1 MRRLA
6 PHLAHR
12 RLAQRRRHWL
22 LECLEP
28 RVVLDS
34 TVVFNEIMYNP
45 AGTGE
50 SLEWIELHN
59 QMAVDMDLSKWSV
72 ENGVD
77 FTFAEGTIIPGGG
90 YLVLAADPVALA
102 DATGFNSALG
112 PWVGDLDNNG
122 EEIRLVDRND
132 RLLDALDYRDE
143 GSWPVGSDGSG
154 ASLAKINP
162 DSASG
167 PAENWTA
174 SPRIG
179 GTIGERNFA
188 APGAPATSHTVV
200 SLADTWTY
208 NASGTDLGT
217 AWRDPGYSTAG
228 WSSGGAFLYAG
239 SGQLNSP
246 VGQITGVSAT
256 ASTQYTADGRLAI
269 NTVNGSGLNGNLH
282 SPAVGAMWLTNG
294 TLAAPNDTSPRITF
308 DLGGVYSLDRMK
320 LWNYNE
326 YRPDLPTRVAELL
339 GRGVARANISLAG
352 ANQSFDIFRA
362 NHTFA
367 GVTPATT
374 NTDFSETI
382 DFGGVHA
389 RYIRIDV
396 LSNHNGKDFT
406 NPLSNDNLSNFA
418 GLSEVQFFGVANPN
432 VTQTPLGPT
441 THYFRKEFA
450 FADDPSRTQ
459 LFLQTAADDGAVYYL
474 NGVEIYRQNM
484 PGGAP
489 SYGTLASSE
498 VGQPT
503 LVGPITVPA
512 GSLVQGGANVLAVE
526 VHQSAASGDP
536 DMLFGAELVALV
548 APITTEELEI
558 DLAINEANAGGVA
571 GFFVELTNT
580 GDSPLDVGGFIL
592 RSSAETEYV
601 LPSSVISPGGFLTV
615 TAAQLGFTPAVQ
627 DRLYLLAPTGTIL
640 ADAVELKSTLRGR
653 YPDGT
658 GEWMRPDA
666 PTTDAANVVTL
677 HEEIVINEVMYHH
690 RPDYPTPD
698 MPPTFNQTAVV
709 PFNATWN
716 YNGTGQNLGP
726 TWYQTVHEAGEN
738 DWESGQ
744 ALLGFEP
751 DAAPPEPVRT
761 TWAFDPTVITYYFQT
776 EFQVTEDLAGA
787 QLRMRHIIDDGAIF
801 YLNGVELT
809 RSPSGSTRY
818 LMSSAAPTFTT
829 QASFAVNNANYSTF
843 VELNPANLLD
853 GANILSVEVHQRGN
867 TAATSTDV
875 LFGMELILQ
884 TQATPTIPGE
894 PFEDNPEEWI
904 ELYNRSDEAVDLS
917 GWSFSAGVD
926 YTFPEGTTLGAGQ
939 YVVVASDATTLAA
952 KYPSISIV
960 GNYDGTLNNQDDR
973 IELVDARGNTADE
986 IHYYEGGRWPEF
998 ADGGGSSLELRN
1010 PDMEN
1015 SSPEAWA
1022 PSDESGRSSWQTITY
1037 RGVPGTSPVG
1047 PDAEWN
1053 ELVLGLLDA
1062 GEVLLDDITV
1072 TQTPGGTPIQ
1082 LIQNGTFEADTV
1094 GSPANRWRIVGNH
1107 QGTVIVDPTN
1117 AANKVLRLV
1126 ATGDTDHMSN
1136 HAETTLKN
1144 GATFVNISASAEYEI
1159 SMRAKWITGS
1169 PQLNSRLYFNRLA
1182 LTSILSQPALSG
1194 TPGAQNSTFV
1204 ANVGPTYPAFR
1215 HSPAVPQA
1223 LEPVTVSAVA
1233 EDPDGVASMTLWYS
1247 IAGGAWTS
1255 APMTHQGGGRYTGLI
1270 PGQSASTLVQFYVE
1284 GEDTLG
1290 AISTFPAHGR
1300 NSRAMYK
1307 VNDNLA
1313 ATNGLHNIRLVM
1325 TAADAS
1331 VLHDPF
1337 NLMSNGRVPAT
1348 VIYDENEIF
1357 YDVGVRL
1364 KGSEHSR
1371 VSTPR
1376 LGFNV
1381 EFNADQLFRGVHQTV
1396 SIDRSES
1403 VGFGQREMLIHQ
1415 TMNHAGGILS
1425 KYNDLVQVISPL
1437 LVHTGSAELQ
1447 MARYGNGFLDS
1458 QFENGSDGIMFE
1470 YELVYNITNTHD
1482 NTPEGKKIY
1491 TDGDGAGGRS
1501 LQDLGNDKER
1511 YRWTLLLKNNAD
1523 RDDFTRAI
1531 EWMKAMGTTGT
1542 TFTSQIGNFIDVDQ
1556 WLRGFA
1562 LSVLSGAGDSYGGD
1576 GSQHNVQFYIRPDD
1590 HKVMHFPHDLDAFF
1604 DANRPLVA
1612 NGDLQKLMTVPGN
1625 AHMYYGHVLDM
1636 LDTTYNGTYMA
1647 HWAANYG
1654 QLLPAQPFASHL
1666 SFIIQR
1672 SNKLRT
1678 DINAAAPQV
1687 AFNITTPDSTV
1698 NAPTASVSG
1707 TGWVNVREIR
1717 KAGDP
1722 NPLPVTW
1729 NTVTGWTA
1737 TVPVDFGTHPVTLEA
1752 YNFQGA
1758 LIGTDTLTITSTVSV
1773 RPLQDFL
1780 RITELMYHPGDLTA
1794 AEAMAGFT
1802 NSDQFEYI
1810 ELHNTSTDT
1819 TLNLAGVKFT
1829 DGMTFDFTGSM
1840 VTSLAPGQ
1848 YAVVVVDSAAFAARY
1863 GSTGIAVAGTY
1874 TGQLNNAGETVRL
1887 EDPGTFTIQEFA
1899 YDDNGVGWHGTT
1911 DGDGPSLVI
1920 INVMGD
1926 PENWSSGSHW
1936 RPSFETGS
1944 PGGIDRSLGDFDLND
1959 QVDAADM
1966 AFLQSRL
1973 GTASGATALTGD
1985 LTGDGAVDRDDVME
1999 FTRRFGRSNGPIA
2012 PSPAAPEAM
2021 IHRNV
2026 SRGTPVSAAT
2036 TLRASVDRGRAR
2048 PANLTAP
2055 AVDQALT
2062 QVESMAPRRLRAY
2075 ATRSAATTERDFGP
2089 ESPASGPSPK

>member
-1 MRRLA
+1 MRRF
-6 PHLAHR
+6 AHR
-12 RLAQRRRHWL
+12 RRNWQ

-45 AGTGE
+45 ASTGE

-90 YLVLAADPVALA
+90 YLVLAADPAALA
-102 DATGFNSALG
+102 DATGFSSALG

-143 GSWPVGSDGSG
+143 GSWPVGADGSG

-162 DSASG
+162 DSATG

-174 SPRIG
+174 SPQIG

-188 APGAPATSHTVV
+188 ASGAPATSHMLVE
-200 SLADTWTY
+200 LADTWTY
-208 NASGTDLGT
+208 NGSGTDLGT
-217 AWRDPGYSTAG
+217 AWREPGYSTAG
-228 WSSGGAFLYAG
+228 WSTGGALLYAG
-239 SGQLNSP
+239 TGQLGNP
-246 VGQITGVSAT
+246 TPTLVTGVTAT
-256 ASTQYTADGRLAI
+256 ASTQFTSDGRVAM

-282 SPAVGAMWLTNG
+282 SNSVGSMWLSNG
-294 TLAAPNDTSPRITF
+294 TLASPNDTMPRITF
-308 DLGGVYSLDRMK
+308 DLGGVYAIDHMK

-326 YRPDLPTRVAELL
+326 YRPDLPARVLELL
-339 GRGVARANISLAG
+339 GRGVARTNISIAG
-352 ANQSFDIFRA
+352 ADQVFTPLVS

-367 GVTPATT
+367 VVTAATS
-374 NTDFSETI
+374 NTDFSQTVNF
-382 DFGGVHA
+382 DGVEA
-389 RYIRIDV
+389 RYVRIDI

-406 NPLSNDNLSNFA
+406 NPASNDNLSNFA

-432 VTQTPLGPT
+432 VTEAPLGPT

-450 FADDPSRTQ
+450 FADDPSRTE

-474 NGVEIYRQNM
+474 NGVEIYRHNM
-484 PGGAP
+484 PGGAT
-489 SYGTLASSE
+489 SYGTLASSA
-498 VGQPT
+498 VGQPA

-512 GSLVQGGANVLAVE
+512 GSLMQGAGNVLAVE

-536 DMLFGAELVALV
+536 DMLFGAELTALV
-548 APITTEELEI
+548 SPITAEELEI
-558 DLAINEANAGGVA
+558 DLALNEVSAGGDA
-571 GFFVELTNT
+571 GFFIELTNT
-580 GDSPLDVGGFIL
+580 GDAPINVGGYIV
-592 RSSAETEYV
+592 RSSAEVQHV
-601 LPSSVISPGGFLTV
+601 LPASSIAPGAFLTV
-615 TAAQLGFTPAVQ
+615 TAAQLGFIPAVG
-627 DRLYLLAPTGTIL
+627 DRLYLLTPAGTIL
-640 ADAVELKSTLRGR
+640 ADAAELKTTLRGR
-653 YPDGT
+653 SPDGA

-666 PTTDAANVVTL
+666 ATPGSANVVTL
-677 HEEIVINEVMYHH
+677 NDDIVINEVMYHH
-690 RPDYPTPD
+690 RPTFATPGT
-698 MPPTFNQTAVV
+698 P
-709 PFNATWN
+709 ATYETTTLLPINSLWN
-716 YNGTGQNLGP
+716 YNRTGTNLGSNWYLTTYTP
-726 TWYQTVHEAGEN
+726 DGTTWR
-738 DWESGQ
+738 SGQ
-744 ALLGFEP
+744 GVIGVEPAALP
-751 DAAPPEPVRT
+751 APILT
-761 TWAFDPTVITYYFQT
+761 TWSPYSGAIRTYYFQIQ
-776 EFQVTEDLAGA
+776 FDFAGL
-787 QLRMRHIIDDGAIF
+787 QPGTSLRMRHLIDDGAVF
-801 YLNGVELT
+801 YLNGAEIPGT
-809 RSPSGSTRY
+809 RF
-818 LMSSAAPTFTT
+818 LMPTGTVDGTTAAAAPGVGDARF
-829 QASFAVNNANYSTF
+829 SDYIEISPFM
-843 VELNPANLLD
+843 LLA
-853 GANILSVEVHQRGN
+853 GQNTLSVEVHQFG
-867 TAATSTDV
+867 TGSTDIV
-875 LFGMELILQ
+875 FGLELV
-884 TQATPTIPGE
+884 TQRELTPPIPGS
-894 PFEDNPEEWI
+894 PFSENPEEWI
-904 ELYNRSDEAVDLS
+904 ELYNRSDETVDLS
-917 GWSFSAGVD
+917 GWSFAAGVD
-926 YTFPEGTTLGAGQ
+926 YTFPANTALAAGQ
-939 YVVVASDATTLAA
+939 YLVVAKDAATLAA
-952 KYPSISIV
+952 KYPSITIV
-960 GNYDGTLNNQDDR
+960 GDYEGTLNDQDDR

-1010 PDMEN
+1010 PDMDN
-1015 SSPEAWA
+1015 TSPEAWA
-1022 PSDESGRSSWQTITY
+1022 PSDESGRSSWQTITF
-1037 RGVPGTSPVG
+1037 RGVPGTSVVG

-1072 TQTPGGTPIQ
+1072 TQTPSGTPIQ
-1082 LIQNGTFEADTV
+1082 LIQNGTFEADAV
-1094 GSPANRWRIVGNH
+1094 GGPANRWRIVGNH

-1126 ATGDTDHMSN
+1126 TTGDTDHMSN

-1144 GATFVNISASAEYEI
+1144 GATFVTISPTTEYEI

-1182 LTSILSQPALSG
+1182 RSTILSQPTLSG
-1194 TPGAQNSTFV
+1194 TPGAQNSTLV
-1204 ANVGPTYPAFR
+1204 ANAGPTYPEFR

-1223 LEPVTVSAVA
+1223 LQPVTVSAVA
-1233 EDPDGVASMTLWYS
+1233 EDPDGVASMTLWYA

-1255 APMTHQGGGRYTGLI
+1255 ATMTHQGGGRYTGLI
-1270 PGQSASTLVQFYVE
+1270 PGQAASTLVQFYVE

-1290 AISTFPAHGR
+1290 AISTFPARGR

-1415 TMNHAGGILS
+1415 TMNHVGGILS
-1425 KYNDLVQVISPL
+1425 KYNDLAQVISPL
-1437 LVHTGSAELQ
+1437 LIHTGSSELQ
-1447 MARYGNGFLDS
+1447 MARYGNDFLDS

-1470 YELVYNITNTHD
+1470 YELVYNITNTND
-1482 NTPEGKKIY
+1482 GTPEGRKIY
-1491 TDGDGAGGRS
+1491 TDGDGAGGVS
-1501 LQDLGNDKER
+1501 LRNLGDDKEN
-1511 YRWTLLLKNNAD
+1511 YRWTLLLKNNPD
-1523 RDDFTRAI
+1523 RDDYSRAI

-1542 TFTSQIGNFIDVDQ
+1542 AFTSQIGNFIDVDQ

-1562 LSVLSGAGDSYGGD
+1562 FSVLSGAGDSYSAAGD
-1576 GSQHNVQFYIRPDD
+1576 AHNVQFYVRPEDN
-1590 HKVMHFPHDLDAFF
+1590 KVLHFPHDLDAFF
-1604 DANRPLVA
+1604 DPNRPLVA
-1612 NGDLQKLMTVPGN
+1612 NGDLQKLMTVPAN

-1647 HWAANYG
+1647 HWASNYG

-1666 SFIIQR
+1666 AFIVQR
-1672 SNKLRT
+1672 SNKLRN

-1687 AFNITTPDSTV
+1687 PFNITSPDSTV

-1707 TGWVNVREIR
+1707 TGWVNVRTIR

-1737 TVPVDFGTHPVTLEA
+1737 TVPVDFGTHTVTLEA

-1758 LIGTDTLTITSTVSV
+1758 LIGSDTVTLTSTVSV

-1780 RITELMYHPGDLTA
+1780 RITELMYHPGDLTE
-1794 AEAMAGFT
+1794 AEALAGFT

-1829 DGMTFDFTGSM
+1829 DGVTFDFTGSM

-1848 YAVVVVDSAAFAARY
+1848 YAVVVADADAFEARY

-1887 EDPGTFTIQEFA
+1887 EDPGTFTIQEFT
-1899 YDDNGVGWHGTT
+1899 YDDNGVGWHATT

-1920 INVMGD
+1920 INPLGD
-1926 PENWSSGSHW
+1926 TDNWDFGTHW

-1944 PGGIDRSLGDFDLND
+1944 PGGVDRSLGDFDLND
-1959 QVDAADM
+1959 RVDATDLAY
-1966 AFLQSRL
+1966 LQSRL

-1985 LTGDGAVDRDDVME
+1985 LTGDGAVDRHDVIE
-1999 FTRRFGRSNGPIA
+1999 FARRFGRSNGPVA
-2012 PSPAAPEAM
+2012 PSPVAPSPVAPSPVAPEAV
-2021 IHRNV
+2021 IRR
-2026 SRGTPVSAAT
+2026 SESGGSSARAAM
-2036 TLRASVDRGRAR
+2036 TLRASVERGRPRA
-2048 PANLTAP
+2048 ANLAAP

-2062 QVESMAPRRLRAY
+2062 QVESVAPRRLRAY
-2075 ATRSAATTERDFGP
+2075 ATRSVTTARDLGP
-2089 ESPASGPSPK
+2089 DSPASGPSPK